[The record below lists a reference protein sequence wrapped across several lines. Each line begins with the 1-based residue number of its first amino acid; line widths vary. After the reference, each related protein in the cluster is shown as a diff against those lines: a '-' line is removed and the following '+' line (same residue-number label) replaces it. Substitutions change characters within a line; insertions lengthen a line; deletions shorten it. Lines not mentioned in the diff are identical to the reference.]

1 MSTIEELTKRVSTL
15 EEMVSHLN
23 THHDE
28 QFLMVHDDATADAC
42 ERLFNVNLR
51 EHRKHAQTPRTP
63 KQSRKPSMPKAR
75 RR

>member
-1 MSTIEELTKRVSTL
+1 MSTIEQLTKRVSAL

-51 EHRKHAQTPRTP
+51 EHRKRAQTPKP
-63 KQSRKPSMPKAR
+63 RKHARSPPTPKAR